1 MTSIEIADKIKE
13 ILDNKKAVDINILKV
28 KEKTVLAD
36 YFVVATG
43 TSSVH
48 VKSLAD
54 EVEVKMEELL
64 LEAYRADIVYNFD
77 EEEANLN
84 D

>member
-1 MTSIEIADKIKE
+1 MAERDLISEGKR
-13 ILDNKKAVDINILKV
+13 
-28 KEKTVLAD
+28 
-36 YFVVATG
+36 
-43 TSSVH
+43 
-48 VKSLAD
+48 
-54 EVEVKMEELL
+54 EELL